1 MNATKPS
8 PMVKYPSLQY
18 IGPKPQKAEHKLGFF
33 V

>member
-8 PMVKYPSLQY
+8 PMVKYPSQY